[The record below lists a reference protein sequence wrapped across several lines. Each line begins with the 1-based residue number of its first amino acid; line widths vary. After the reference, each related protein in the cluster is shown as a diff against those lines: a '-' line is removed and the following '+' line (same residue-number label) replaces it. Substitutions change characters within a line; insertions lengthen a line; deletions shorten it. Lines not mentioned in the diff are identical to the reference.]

1 MRPESLSLQA
11 GEQLAGEIPTSPKTV
26 LYYSLRAAPL
36 FGFWYVGLLAFLIY
50 SFKLEQGSPII
61 FLAVALGL
69 SGAVYL
75 IGTILQWMW
84 RVDISQRDAWLST
97 HGIWQDTPD
106 AKGKFT
112 PYSAF
117 ISVKEK
123 KDWMGKWL
131 HLEGIEILYREGTQQ
146 KKLFI
151 AGVENGN
158 AIVQELNERMY
169 VAAQNVTASA

>member
-1 MRPESLSLQA
+1 MNPQSLALQP
-11 GEQLAGEIPTSPKTV
+11 GEQVVGEIPTSPKTV

-84 RVDISQRDAWLST
+84 RVDISQRDAWIST
-97 HGIWQDTPD
+97 HGIWVSTPD
-106 AKGKFT
+106 MKGKFFPFT
-112 PYSAF
+112 AC
-117 ISVKEK
+117 ISIQEK

-131 HLEGIEILYREGTQQ
+131 HLEGIEILYRENSQQ

-151 AGVENGN
+151 AGVEEGEKWVNVLN
-158 AIVQELNERMY
+158 ARMHEAAKTIVENH
-169 VAAQNVTASA
+169 

>member
-1 MRPESLSLQA
+1 MDSQTLPLQA
-11 GEQLAGEIPTSPKTV
+11 GEQLLGEIPTSPRTV

-84 RVDISQRDAWLST
+84 RVDISQRDAWVST
-97 HGIWQDTPD
+97 HGIWLETPD
-106 AKGKFT
+106 MKGKFF
-112 PYSAF
+112 PFSGF
-117 ISVKEK
+117 ISIKEK

-131 HLEGIEILYREGTQQ
+131 HLEGIEILYRENSQQ

-151 AGVENGN
+151 AGVENGE
-158 AIVQELNERMY
+158 AMVQELNARMHA
-169 VAAQNVTASA
+169 VAQNVTASM